1 MPNKVEICGI
11 NTSRLEVLSAE
22 ETDALLRRSV
32 SGDRAARERLIS
44 CNLRLVLRCPSSA
57 FPDAE
62 KAWMICFRSA
72 ASV

>member
-44 CNLRLVLRCPSSA
+44 CNLRLVLRVIQR

>member
-44 CNLRLVLRCPSSA
+44 
-57 FPDAE
+57 
-62 KAWMICFRSA
+62 
-72 ASV
+72 